1 MTLVIIG
8 FDARFIITKTS
19 QEKLFFGGEQMEKS
33 IAKEKRRK
41 GSQVFIV
48 GFVVNFIITIFN
60 PWI

>member
-1 MTLVIIG
+1 LDLTQSSS
-8 FDARFIITKTS
+8 S
-19 QEKLFFGGEQMEKS
+19 QKPHKKAFLGGEQMEKS
-33 IAKEKRRK
+33 IAKEKRQK

>member
-8 FDARFIITKTS
+8 FDTRFIITKTS
-19 QEKLFFGGEQMEKS
+19 QESFWGGGGQIEKS
-33 IAKEKRRK
+33 IAKEKRQK

-48 GFVVNFIITIFN
+48 GFVVNFIITIFK

>member
-8 FDARFIITKTS
+8 FDTRFIITKTS
-19 QEKLFFGGEQMEKS
+19 QESFWGGTQIEKS
-33 IAKEKRRK
+33 IAKEKRQK

-48 GFVVNFIITIFN
+48 GFVVNFIITISN